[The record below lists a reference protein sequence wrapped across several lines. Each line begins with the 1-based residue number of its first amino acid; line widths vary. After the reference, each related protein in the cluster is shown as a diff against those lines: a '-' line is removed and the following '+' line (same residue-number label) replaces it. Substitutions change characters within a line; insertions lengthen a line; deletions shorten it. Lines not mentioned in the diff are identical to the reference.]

1 MLYAKLKSLKAKVRV
16 EKLPAGAFKRLGDD
30 LRKAG
35 TLAGVGLVGIIVAND
50 TIEVREGVTL
60 FICGVLLWTF
70 GHVCAYI
77 ADKIEPEQKKQEG
90 L

>member
-1 MLYAKLKSLKAKVRV
+1 MLYAKLKSLKAKVRF
-16 EKLPAGAFKRLGDD
+16 EKLPVGTFKRLGDD

-35 TLAGVGLVGIIVAND
+35 TLAGVGLVGMIVAND
-50 TIEVREGVTL
+50 TIEVKEGIIL

-77 ADKIEPEQKKQEG
+77 ADRVELKHKKDN
-90 L
+90 

>member
-1 MLYAKLKSLKAKVRV
+1 MLYAFWKSVKAKARLANIHV
-16 EKLPAGAFKRLGDD
+16 GMFKRLGDD

-35 TLAGVGLVGIIVAND
+35 TLAGAGLIGMVVPND
-50 TIEVREGVTL
+50 TIGFKEGIIL

-77 ADKIEPEQKKQEG
+77 ADRVELKQKKDN
-90 L
+90 